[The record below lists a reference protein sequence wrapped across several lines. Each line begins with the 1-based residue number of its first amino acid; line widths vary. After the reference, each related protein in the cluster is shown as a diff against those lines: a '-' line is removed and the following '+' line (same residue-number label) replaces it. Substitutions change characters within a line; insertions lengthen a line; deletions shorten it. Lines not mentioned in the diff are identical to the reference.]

1 MRTAMRR
8 DVAAVLVALLAMQL
22 SDLRAQVSGT
32 VQGGEPQPP
41 QFSTH
46 SSPYQ
51 APGQAVFPPAGASE
65 PCPCD
70 DKGRPGSLR
79 FDPLDAD
86 RALGSG
92 NSNLPAP
99 VTSTSLPALLRASAL
114 PDGGRIVL
122 EVERDNIPADGNT
135 MVPLVIRLFGAD
147 GKPKTDSTEVIVKTT
162 RGRLRIPG
170 ASALDPPRNEMRV
183 AVKDGGATLF
193 LVTTHE
199 PGDALLVAQSGN
211 VVVEGR
217 MTMVPDKRPMIAIG
231 VVEGALNL
239 RSLDAS
245 KLTQPRTN
253 DAFELEVRRIQPLGA
268 GNDGKTELGARSAFF
283 LKGTVK
289 GDYLLTLAYDSEKRV
304 RDRLFRDIQPD
315 QFYPI
320 YGDSSLRGFDAQS
333 SQRLYVRIDKDK
345 SFLLYGDFTT
355 ASTTTARQLGNYSR
369 TITGLKEHFEDDTVA
384 ANAWVTRDNVTRVV
398 DEQPAR
404 GISGPYALTSTLGIS
419 GSEKVE
425 IITRDRNQPAII
437 LKTVQMVRFT
447 DYEFEP
453 FSGNII
459 FKAPIPSSDE
469 NFNPNSVRVIY
480 EVESG
485 GPKFWIGG
493 VDGQWKLGSAV
504 EIGGSVV
511 EDRNPV
517 DPYRLGSVNATVRLG
532 DNTWAVGEMARS
544 TRELLGSL
552 GRGDGKR
559 FELRHKGESL
569 EARAWYGETERNFS
583 NIASQLNGGRGEGGV
598 AGTLRVN
605 EQWSIKVDAIR
616 SEDKVS
622 LARRESAFAGLR
634 YKASETW
641 SFGAGYRHVRDE
653 GGAVNAASAPGLS
666 TIPAQPGFQQTQI
679 SAPLF
684 AATPGQ
690 TTSFDA
696 LSLSATAQL
705 SDRARL
711 MAEYEQDME
720 RSRRNRTTVG
730 GEYRLGERYRA
741 YGRAE
746 FATGLGG
753 QNGLA
758 IPDSRQTAFV
768 AGVSGNYTK
777 GGEVFNEYRLRDAI
791 SGRDAMN
798 ATGLRNTFTYAEGV
812 RFTAGAEHLKA
823 ISGNVSSA
831 NALTGGVELT
841 YDPRWRGSARL
852 EWRQD
857 ANYDNWL
864 STLAYTAKLDRD
876 WSLLAR
882 NQLLV
887 NDSRNST
894 VASRIQERFQVGAAY
909 RDTDTNR
916 VNALGLYEFRYEK
929 TDPQPG
935 FQERIAHVVS
945 THADYH
951 PSRPLWL
958 TGRVAAKWV
967 RERFDGN
974 LTSTYTALLVGG
986 RIVYDITEKWNLG
999 AQANVLMSPQ
1009 GGSRQSAVG
1018 VEAGYLL
1025 RQNLW
1030 VTAGYNW
1037 TGFSDNELQGA
1048 GYTNRG
1054 VYVRLRFKFDETL
1067 FRGDDPGT
1075 NKSLIPAG
1083 PGQ

>member
-1 MRTAMRR
+1 MRARVRR
-8 DVAAVLVALLAMQL
+8 DVAVLISALLAVQPEA
-22 SDLRAQVSGT
+22 SRAQSG
-32 VQGGEPQPP
+32 PP
-41 QFSTH
+41 EVMQQDS
-46 SSPYQ
+46 
-51 APGQAVFPPAGASE
+51 
-65 PCPCD
+65 CPCD
-70 DKGRPGSLR
+70 DAARAGAPR
-79 FDPLDAD
+79 FEPLDAE
-86 RALGSG
+86 RALVSG

-99 VTSTSLPALLRASAL
+99 VTSMALPAFLRASAL

-122 EVERDNIPADGNT
+122 EVDRDNIPADGNT
-135 MVPLVIRLFGAD
+135 MVPVVIRLFGAD
-147 GKPKTDSTEVIVKTT
+147 GKPWTGNTEVIVKTT
-162 RGRLRIPG
+162 RGRLRVPG
-170 ASALDPPRNEMRV
+170 AAPLEPPRNELRA
-183 AVKDGGATLF
+183 AVRDGSATLF

-199 PGDALLVAQSGN
+199 PGDAMLVAQSGN

-217 MTMVPDKRPMIAIG
+217 VSMLPDKRPMIAIG
-231 VVEGALNL
+231 IVEGALNL
-239 RSLDAS
+239 RSLDATR
-245 KLTQPRTN
+245 LTQPRTN
-253 DAFELEVRRIQPLGA
+253 DAFELEVRRIQPLGT

-283 LKGTVK
+283 LKGMVK

-333 SQRLYVRIDKDK
+333 GQRLYVRIDKGK

-355 ASTTTARQLGNYSR
+355 GSTTTARQLGNYSR
-369 TITGLKEHFEDDTVA
+369 TITGLKEHYEDETVS

-425 IITRDRNQPAII
+425 IVTRDRNQPAII
-437 LKTVQMVRFT
+437 LKTVQMARFT

-459 FKAPIPSSDE
+459 FRSPIPSSDE
-469 NFNPNSVRVIY
+469 NFNPNSVRVTY
-480 EVESG
+480 EVEAG

-493 VDGQWKLGSAV
+493 VDAQWKLGTAV

-511 EDRNPV
+511 EDRNPA
-517 DPYRLGSVNATVRLG
+517 DPYRLGSVNATVRLAA
-532 DNTWAVGEMARS
+532 NTWALAEMARS
-544 TRELLGSL
+544 TRESL
-552 GRGDGKR
+552 GAAGRGEGRR
-559 FELRHKGESL
+559 FELRHKGEAL
-569 EARAWYGETERNFS
+569 EARAWYGETDRAFS
-583 NIASQLNGGRGEGGV
+583 NVASQLNGGRGEGGV
-598 AGTLRVN
+598 NGTLRIDD
-605 EQWSIKVDAIR
+605 QWSIRVDAIR

-634 YKASETW
+634 YKASDVWT
-641 SFGAGYRHVRDE
+641 FGIGYRHVRDE
-653 GGAVNAASAPGLS
+653 GGTVNAASAPGSS

-690 TTSFDA
+690 ISSFDA
-696 LSLSATAQL
+696 LSLSAAAQV

-711 MAEYEQDME
+711 MAEYEQDTE
-720 RSRRNRTTVG
+720 RSRRNRTTLG
-730 GEYRLGERYRA
+730 GEYRLGEQYRA

-746 FATGLGG
+746 FASGLGG
-753 QNGLA
+753 QNGIA
-758 IPDSRQTAFV
+758 IPDARQTAFV
-768 AGVSGNYTK
+768 AGISGNYTK

-798 ATGLRNTFTYAEGV
+798 ATGLRNTFAYAEGV
-812 RFTAGAEHLKA
+812 RFTAGAEHLKS

-864 STLAYTAKLDRD
+864 STLAYTAKLDGD

-887 NDSRNST
+887 NDARTSA
-894 VASRIQERFQVGAAY
+894 VASRLQDRLQVGAAY
-909 RDTDTNR
+909 RDSGINR
-916 VNALGLYEFRYEK
+916 VNALGLYELRYEK

-935 FQERIAHVVS
+935 YYERVAHVVS
-945 THADYH
+945 VHGDYH
-951 PSRPLWL
+951 PSRPLWV
-958 TGRVAAKWV
+958 TGRLAAKWV
-967 RERFDGN
+967 RERFDAG
-974 LTSTYTALLVGG
+974 LSSTYTALLLGA
-986 RIVYDITEKWNLG
+986 RAVYDVTEKWNLG
-999 AQANVLMSPQ
+999 VQANILLSPQ

-1018 VEAGYLL
+1018 VEAGYLV

-1037 TGFSDNELQGA
+1037 TGFSDKELQGA

-1054 VYVRLRFKFDETL
+1054 IYVRLRLKFDETL
-1067 FRGDDPGT
+1067 FRGDDM
-1075 NKSLIPAG
+1075 G
-1083 PGQ
+1083 PGKSSAAARPVR